1 MQEECVQFVEFGKIF
16 DRPTRAYFAEY
27 LKKKVG
33 IENKLHLL
41 PTTLQISHQPIAT
54 AIDKIFENA
63 YIAETALRHK
73 KVAEQIAVEI
83 LKWMKKTQQ
92 YIETQS
98 PFEEE
103 INLLGR
109 WEATPAAWIAKQW
122 YHLTGYLKEIYNS
135 QELDISFY
143 EKKFDQMLR
152 SIDLFALEKGEKK
165 YEKELEQVQILA
177 DDLLMQWKGL
187 LTAKRLEWE
196 MQETE
201 KQRLQFAQS
210 LENKAEEFRKLLA
223 LITPFADEAGRFWDM
238 SSGRWHKAGFEL
250 LEKYAQILEK
260 EQSLQELADLLG
272 KMREAK
278 TQTDEEIYENIISRK
293 AWIADFH
300 KKDEIAGLYQDNY
313 LPNVLPSEM
322 AYLGDNISETL
333 FWKKY
338 VEKELLSYRFQGKK
352 LINSDQIQHV
362 RHQKI
367 RKKEKGPF
375 IVCVDTSGSM
385 EGLPEQIAK
394 TLCFAIL
401 KMAAR
406 ENRKAYLINFS
417 VGIKT
422 INLLDLANSMDLLI
436 EFLLMS
442 FHGGTDAAPALI
454 EAISMLQTKD
464 YKEADVLMISDFVMF
479 ELREDIVKKI
489 RQEQAKDT
497 RFHSLAISK
506 KANPEIVHHFDN
518 NWQYNPESREVIKV
532 IYRDLMEALHPS

>member
-1 MQEECVQFVEFGKIF
+1 MQEDCVQFVEFGKIF

-33 IENKLHLL
+33 LENKLHLL
-41 PTTLQISHQPIAT
+41 PTSLQISHQPIAR
-54 AIDKIFENA
+54 AIDKIFENTL
-63 YIAETALRHK
+63 IAQTAQNYRK
-73 KVAEQIAVEI
+73 IAEQIVVEV

-92 YIETQS
+92 YLETQS
-98 PFEEE
+98 PYEDE

-109 WEATPAAWIAKQW
+109 WEATPMFWFAKQW
-122 YHLTGYLKEIYNS
+122 YYLTNYLKEIYTS
-135 QELDISFY
+135 QELNISFY
-143 EKKFDQMLR
+143 EKKFEQILR
-152 SIDLFALEKGEKK
+152 KIDLYALEKGEKK
-165 YEKELEQVQILA
+165 YEKELEELQILA

-201 KQRLQFAQS
+201 KERQNFTQI
-210 LENKAEEFRKLLA
+210 LENKVEEFSKLLT
-223 LITPFADEAGRFWDM
+223 LISPFADEAGRFWDM
-238 SSGRWHKAGFEL
+238 SSGRWHKTGFEL
-250 LEKYAQILEK
+250 LEKYAQLLEK

-272 KMREAK
+272 RMREAK

-293 AWIADFH
+293 AWITDFQ
-300 KKDEIAGLYQDNY
+300 KKDEIGGVFQHNY
-313 LPNVLPSEM
+313 LPTVLPSEM
-322 AYLGDNISETL
+322 AYLGEETTEMV

-338 VEKELLSYRFQGKK
+338 VAKELLSYRFQGKK
-352 LINSDQIQHV
+352 LITSDQLQHI
-362 RHQKI
+362 RQQKV

-375 IVCVDTSGSM
+375 IICVDTSGSM

-401 KMAAR
+401 KMAAK

-454 EAISMLQTKD
+454 EAINMLQTKD

-489 RQEQAKDT
+489 RQEQSKDT
-497 RFHSLAISK
+497 KFHSLTISK
-506 KANPEIVHHFDN
+506 KANPEIVYRFDN
-518 NWQYNPESREVIKV
+518 NWQYDPEQRDVIKV
-532 IYRDLMEALHPS
+532 IYQDLQKSLS

>member
-1 MQEECVQFVEFGKIF
+1 MQEDCVQFVEFGKIF

-33 IENKLHLL
+33 LANTLHLL
-41 PTTLQISHQPIAT
+41 PTALQVSHQPIGV
-54 AIDKIFENA
+54 AIDKIFENTL
-63 YIAETALRHK
+63 ISQTAQNYQ
-73 KVAEQIAVEI
+73 KVAEQIVVEI
-83 LKWMKKTQQ
+83 LKWMKRTQQ
-92 YIETQS
+92 YLETQS
-98 PFEEE
+98 PFEDE
-103 INLLGR
+103 ISLLGR
-109 WEATPAAWIAKQW
+109 WEATPMFWFAKQW
-122 YHLTGYLKEIYNS
+122 YHLTNYLKEIYS
-135 QELDISFY
+135 FQELNISFY
-143 EKKFDQMLR
+143 EQKFESLLR
-152 SIDLFALEKGEKK
+152 KIDLYALEKGEKK
-165 YEKELEQVQILA
+165 YEKELEQIQVVA

-187 LTAKRLEWE
+187 LTAKRLAWE
-196 MQETE
+196 MQEAE
-201 KQRLQFAQS
+201 KEREKFTLN
-210 LENKAEEFRKLLA
+210 LENKVEEFSKLVN
-223 LITPFADEAGRFWDM
+223 LISPFADEAGRFWDM

-260 EQSLQELADLLG
+260 EKSLQELADLLG

-293 AWIADFH
+293 AWIADFQ
-300 KKDEIAGLYQDNY
+300 KKEEIAGIYQSNY
-313 LPNVLPSEM
+313 LPAVLPSEM
-322 AYLGDNISETL
+322 AYLGNELTEMV

-338 VEKELLSYRFQGKK
+338 VEQELLSFRFQGKK
-352 LINSDQIQHV
+352 LITSNQVQHI
-362 RHQKI
+362 RQQKVK
-367 RKKEKGPF
+367 RKEKGPF

-401 KMAAR
+401 KMAAK

-454 EAISMLQTKD
+454 EAIAMLQTKD

-497 RFHSLAISK
+497 KFHSLTISK
-506 KANPEIVHHFDN
+506 KANPEIVYRFDN
-518 NWQYNPESREVIKV
+518 NWQYVPEQREIIKV
-532 IYRDLMEALHPS
+532 IYQDLQEALKH

>member
-1 MQEECVQFVEFGKIF
+1 MQEDCTQFIEFGKIF

-33 IENKLHLL
+33 LENQLDLL
-41 PTTLQISHQPIAT
+41 PSTLQISHQPIAL

-63 YIAETALRHK
+63 LIAETAQKYR
-73 KVAEQIAVEI
+73 KVGEQIVVDI

-92 YIETQS
+92 VLETKS
-98 PFEEE
+98 PFEDE
-103 INLLGR
+103 ISLLGR
-109 WEATPAAWIAKQW
+109 WEATPAFWLAKQW
-122 YHLTGYLKEIYNS
+122 YHLTNYLKEIYTL
-135 QELDISFY
+135 QEIDISFY
-143 EKKFDQMLR
+143 EKKFEQILR
-152 SIDLFALEKGEKK
+152 KIDLYALEKGEKK
-165 YEKELEQVQILA
+165 YEKELEELQIVV

-201 KQRLQFAQS
+201 KERQNFTQI
-210 LENKAEEFRKLLA
+210 LENKVEEFSKLIT

-238 SSGRWHKAGFEL
+238 SSGRWHRTGFEL
-250 LEKYAQILEK
+250 LEKYAQLLEK

-272 KMREAK
+272 RMREAK
-278 TQTDEEIYENIISRK
+278 TQTDEEIYENIIARK
-293 AWIADFH
+293 AWVADFQ
-300 KKDEIAGLYQDNY
+300 KKEEIAGFHQSNY
-313 LPNVLPSEM
+313 LPTVLPSEM
-322 AYLGDNISETL
+322 AYLGDEASEMV

-338 VEKELLSYRFQGKK
+338 VEQDLLSYRFQGKK
-352 LINSDQIQHV
+352 LITSNQVQHI
-362 RHQKI
+362 RQQKV

-375 IVCVDTSGSM
+375 IICVDTSGSM

-401 KMAAR
+401 KMAAK

-489 RQEQAKDT
+489 RQEQSKDT
-497 RFHSLAISK
+497 RFHSLTISK
-506 KANPEIVHHFDN
+506 KANPEIVYRFDN
-518 NWQYNPESREVIKV
+518 NWQYNTEQREVIKV
-532 IYRDLMEALHPS
+532 IYQDLQDAFRL

>member
-1 MQEECVQFVEFGKIF
+1 MQEDCVQFVEFGKIF

-33 IENKLHLL
+33 LENKLHLL
-41 PTTLQISHQPIAT
+41 PTALQVSHQPIAT

-63 YIAETALRHK
+63 HIRQATQSYQKI
-73 KVAEQIAVEI
+73 AEQIVVEI
-83 LKWMKKTQQ
+83 LKWMRKTQQ
-92 YIETQS
+92 YLETQS
-98 PFEEE
+98 PFEDE
-103 INLLGR
+103 ISLLRR
-109 WEATPAAWIAKQW
+109 WEATPMFWFAKQW
-122 YHLTGYLKEIYNS
+122 YYLTNYLKEIYLP
-135 QELDISFY
+135 QELDLSFY
-143 EKKFDQMLR
+143 EKKFEQILR
-152 SIDLFALEKGEKK
+152 KIDLYALEKGEQK
-165 YEKELEQVQILA
+165 YEQELQELQVVA
-177 DDLLMQWKGL
+177 DDLLMHWKAL

-196 MQETE
+196 MQQTE
-201 KQRLQFAQS
+201 KEREKLVEGLTS
-210 LENKAEEFRKLLA
+210 KIEEFTKLVH
-223 LITPFADEAGRFWDM
+223 LISPFADEAGRFWDM
-238 SSGRWHKAGFEL
+238 SSGRWQKVGFEL

-260 EQSLQELADLLG
+260 EKSLQELADLLG

-278 TQTDEEIYENIISRK
+278 TQTDEELYENIISRK
-293 AWIADFH
+293 AWVADFQ
-300 KKDEIAGLYQDNY
+300 KKEEIAGIHQSNY
-313 LPNVLPSEM
+313 LPHILPSEV
-322 AYLGDNISETL
+322 AYLGDELTEMV

-338 VEKELLSYRFQGKK
+338 VEQELLSFRFQGKK
-352 LINSDQIQHV
+352 LVTSNQIQHI
-362 RHQKI
+362 RQQKVK
-367 RKKEKGPF
+367 RKEKGPF

-454 EAISMLQTKD
+454 EAINMLQTKD

-489 RQEQAKDT
+489 QQEQAKDT
-497 RFHSLAISK
+497 KFHSLTISK
-506 KANPEIVHHFDN
+506 KANPEIVYRFDN
-518 NWQYNPESREVIKV
+518 NWQYHPQEREIIKI
-532 IYRDLMEALHPS
+532 IYQDLQKALQS

>member
-1 MQEECVQFVEFGKIF
+1 MQEDCVQFVEFGKIF

-33 IENKLHLL
+33 LENKLHLL
-41 PTTLQISHQPIAT
+41 PTALQVSHQPIAK
-54 AIDKIFENA
+54 AIDKIFENSL
-63 YIAETALRHK
+63 ITDTAQRYQ
-73 KVAEQIAVEI
+73 KVAEQIVVDV

-92 YIETQS
+92 YLETQS
-98 PFEEE
+98 PYEDE

-109 WEATPAAWIAKQW
+109 WEATPMFWFAKQW
-122 YHLTGYLKEIYNS
+122 YYLTNYLKEIYTP
-135 QELDISFY
+135 QELGISFY
-143 EKKFDQMLR
+143 EKKFEQILR
-152 SIDLFALEKGEKK
+152 KIDLYALEKGEKK
-165 YEKELEQVQILA
+165 YEQELAELQIVA
-177 DDLLMQWKGL
+177 DDLLMHWKGL

-201 KQRLQFAQS
+201 KQRQNFTQM
-210 LENKAEEFRKLLA
+210 LENKVEEFRKLVN
-223 LITPFADEAGRFWDM
+223 LITPFADEAGRFWGM
-238 SSGRWHKAGFEL
+238 SSGRWHKAGFEI

-260 EQSLQELADLLG
+260 EKSLQELADLLG

-293 AWIADFH
+293 AWITDFQ
-300 KKDEIAGLYQDNY
+300 KKDEIGGVYQHNY
-313 LPNVLPSEM
+313 LPTVLPSEM
-322 AYLGDNISETL
+322 AYLGEETTEML

-352 LINSDQIQHV
+352 LITSNQVQHI
-362 RHQKI
+362 RQQKV

-385 EGLPEQIAK
+385 EGTPEQIAK
-394 TLCFAIL
+394 ALCFAIL
-401 KMAAR
+401 KMATK

-436 EFLLMS
+436 DFLLMS

-454 EAISMLQTKD
+454 EAINMLQTKD

-489 RQEQAKDT
+489 RQEQSKDT
-497 RFHSLAISK
+497 RFHSLTISK
-506 KANPEIVHHFDN
+506 QANPEIVYRFDN
-518 NWQYNPESREVIKV
+518 NWQYNPEQREVMKV
-532 IYRDLMEALHPS
+532 IYQDLQKLS

>member
-1 MQEECVQFVEFGKIF
+1 MQEDCVQFVEFGKIF

-33 IENKLHLL
+33 LENKLHLL
-41 PTTLQISHQPIAT
+41 PTALQVSHQPIAK
-54 AIDKIFENA
+54 AIDKIFENSL
-63 YIAETALRHK
+63 ITDTAQRYQ
-73 KVAEQIAVEI
+73 KVAEQIVVDV

-92 YIETQS
+92 YLETQS
-98 PFEEE
+98 PYEDE

-109 WEATPAAWIAKQW
+109 WEATPMFWFAKQW
-122 YHLTGYLKEIYNS
+122 YYLTNYLKEIYTP
-135 QELDISFY
+135 QELGISFY
-143 EKKFDQMLR
+143 EKKFEQILR
-152 SIDLFALEKGEKK
+152 KIDLYALEKGEKK
-165 YEKELEQVQILA
+165 YEQELAELQIVA
-177 DDLLMQWKGL
+177 DDLLMHWKGL

-201 KQRLQFAQS
+201 KQRQNFTQT
-210 LENKAEEFRKLLA
+210 LENKVEEFRKLVN
-223 LITPFADEAGRFWDM
+223 LITPFADEAGRFWGM
-238 SSGRWHKAGFEL
+238 SSGRWHKAGFEI

-260 EQSLQELADLLG
+260 EKSLQELADLLG

-293 AWIADFH
+293 AWITDFQ
-300 KKDEIAGLYQDNY
+300 KKDEIGGVYQHNY
-313 LPNVLPSEM
+313 LPTVLPSEM
-322 AYLGDNISETL
+322 AYLGEETTEML

-352 LINSDQIQHV
+352 LITSNQVQHI
-362 RHQKI
+362 RQQKV

-375 IVCVDTSGSM
+375 IVCIDTSGSM
-385 EGLPEQIAK
+385 EGTPEQIAK
-394 TLCFAIL
+394 ALCFAIL
-401 KMAAR
+401 KMATK

-436 EFLLMS
+436 DFLLMS

-454 EAISMLQTKD
+454 EAINMLQTKD

-489 RQEQAKDT
+489 RQEQSKDT
-497 RFHSLAISK
+497 RFHSLTISK
-506 KANPEIVHHFDN
+506 QANPEIVYRFDN
-518 NWQYNPESREVIKV
+518 NWQYNPEQREVMKV
-532 IYRDLMEALHPS
+532 IYQDLQKLS

>member
-1 MQEECVQFVEFGKIF
+1 MQEDCVQFVEFGKIF

-33 IENKLHLL
+33 LENKLHLL
-41 PTTLQISHQPIAT
+41 PTSLQISHQPIAR
-54 AIDKIFENA
+54 AIDKIFENTL
-63 YIAETALRHK
+63 IAQTAQNYRK
-73 KVAEQIAVEI
+73 IAEQIVVEV

-92 YIETQS
+92 YLETQS
-98 PFEEE
+98 PYEDE

-109 WEATPAAWIAKQW
+109 WEATPMFWFAKQW
-122 YHLTGYLKEIYNS
+122 YYLTNYLKEIYTS
-135 QELDISFY
+135 QELNISFY
-143 EKKFDQMLR
+143 EKKFEQILR
-152 SIDLFALEKGEKK
+152 KIDLYALEKGEKK
-165 YEKELEQVQILA
+165 YEKELEELQILA

-201 KQRLQFAQS
+201 KERQNFTQI
-210 LENKAEEFRKLLA
+210 LENKVEEFSKLLT

-238 SSGRWHKAGFEL
+238 SSGRWHKTGFEL
-250 LEKYAQILEK
+250 LEKYAQLLEK

-272 KMREAK
+272 RMREAK

-293 AWIADFH
+293 AWITDFQ
-300 KKDEIAGLYQDNY
+300 KKDEIGGVFQHNY
-313 LPNVLPSEM
+313 LPTVLPSEM
-322 AYLGDNISETL
+322 AYLGEETTEMV

-338 VEKELLSYRFQGKK
+338 VAKELLSYRFQGKK
-352 LINSDQIQHV
+352 LITSDQVQHI
-362 RHQKI
+362 RQQKV

-375 IVCVDTSGSM
+375 IICVDTSGSM

-401 KMAAR
+401 KMAAK

-454 EAISMLQTKD
+454 EAINMLQTKD

-489 RQEQAKDT
+489 RQEQSKDT
-497 RFHSLAISK
+497 KFHSLTISK
-506 KANPEIVHHFDN
+506 KANPEIVYRFDN
-518 NWQYNPESREVIKV
+518 NWQYDPEQRDVIKV
-532 IYRDLMEALHPS
+532 IYQDLQKSLS